1 MRLCCDCDAI
11 QLGGSWYHLHCLE
24 KLITRRARGQ
34 CHEESLGVVR
44 MEAAARLRRLGG
56 FDTARVLRAAG
67 GGYGEGAG
75 PWGGAEVSEAK
86 QSKVSEAIVEGTRSH
101 PQAICRQ
108 SAGNPQATRRQPAG
122 NPQTT
127 QSEGNLKAIRRQSEA
142 SEGNL
147 KAIRRQCSPRCRS
160 VRRRRRCLGGSASR
174 ARRRRGDGGGKR
186 RARAPRAASA

>member
-1 MRLCCDCDAI
+1 MRE
-11 QLGGSWYHLHCLE
+11 GSA
-24 KLITRRARGQ
+24 TRRVSGSSGWRRLLACAGSAGSTLRVYSERREVAMGRGQ
-34 CHEESLGVVR
+34 DRGGV
-44 MEAAARLRRLGG
+44 RRCPKQNN
-56 FDTARVLRAAG
+56 RK
-67 GGYGEGAG
+67 Y
-75 PWGGAEVSEAK
+75 PK
-86 QSKVSEAIVEGTRSH
+86 QSSKAPEAIRRQSAGN
-101 PQAICRQ
+101 PQAIRRQ
-108 SAGNPQATRRQPAG
+108 PAGNPQATRRQPAG